1 MFHVGRKMEMKKS
14 TLITLIVSLLL
25 IVAGFVLVGCG
36 ISSAYDTF
44 EYRFGRAVYFESSF
58 INYNLESK
66 LLTTFG
72 QMTFI
77 LGIAGVFLFAYL
89 AIKNPKERKEKKIGE
104 SVRERAY
111 AEPVHEYRAEPVHPV
126 KEESSE
132 RVPEDGSENESGDTQ
147 ETK

>member
-1 MFHVGRKMEMKKS
+1 MEMKKS
-14 TLITLIVSLLL
+14 TLITLIVSVLL

-44 EYRFGRAVYFESSF
+44 EYRFGRVVYFESSF

-104 SVRERAY
+104 SVKAK
-111 AEPVHEYRAEPVHPV
+111 ATDEPVHEYRTEPVHPV
-126 KEESSE
+126 KEESHESE
-132 RVPEDGSENESGDTQ
+132 AEDASENKPGESE

>member
-25 IVAGFVLVGCG
+25 IVAGFVLVGFG

-44 EYRFGRAVYFESSF
+44 EYRFGRTVYFESAF
-58 INYNLESK
+58 INYSLESK

-72 QMTFI
+72 QMIFI

-89 AIKNPKERKEKKIGE
+89 AIKNPKERKDKKIGE
-104 SVRERAY
+104 SIRERAD

-126 KEESSE
+126 KEESSARE
-132 RVPEDGSENESGDTQ
+132 PEDGNEKGSGDTQ

>member
-1 MFHVGRKMEMKKS
+1 MHKTVKGDCVKIS
-14 TLITLIVSLLL
+14 SGLLK
-25 IVAGFVLVGCG
+25 AGFVLVGCG

-44 EYRFGRAVYFESSF
+44 EYRFGRVVYFESSF

-104 SVRERAY
+104 SVKAKT
-111 AEPVHEYRAEPVHPV
+111 ADEPVHEYRTEPVNPV
-126 KEESSE
+126 KEESHESE
-132 RVPEDGSENESGDTQ
+132 AEDASENKPGESE

>member
-1 MFHVGRKMEMKKS
+1 MK
-14 TLITLIVSLLL
+14 
-25 IVAGFVLVGCG
+25 
-36 ISSAYDTF
+36 
-44 EYRFGRAVYFESSF
+44 SSF

-104 SVRERAY
+104 SVKAKT
-111 AEPVHEYRAEPVHPV
+111 ADEPVHEYRTEPVHPV
-126 KEESSE
+126 KEESHESE
-132 RVPEDGSENESGDTQ
+132 AEDASENKPGESE

>member
-1 MFHVGRKMEMKKS
+1 MKKS

-89 AIKNPKERKEKKIGE
+89 AIRNPKGERRPREDRRPHEEPRVHREPPRTVPHTSQESRVEERPEAAGTKE
-104 SVRERAY
+104 S
-111 AEPVHEYRAEPVHPV
+111 
-126 KEESSE
+126 
-132 RVPEDGSENESGDTQ
+132 ESGPVMPDDGNG
-147 ETK
+147 ENGPDV